1 MLFTRAS
8 EFAAWAGGVGLGRVP
23 FPAVFLGGDRQAHR
37 NPRFR
42 TPVRGR
48 FRAATT
54 GPRRPTRGPGGGGAV
69 RRTRPAAARAA
80 GSWGRAGIS
89 PARAGSSSARRGA
102 LGARSGRGPRTA
114 ARCRGPAGRA
124 ARCAGTAVEVATGLG
139 VVHVRDSKNQCGPQL
154 ALAPDAWAEFVEYA
168 SDS

>member
-1 MLFTRAS
+1 M
-8 EFAAWAGGVGLGRVP
+8 
-23 FPAVFLGGDRQAHR
+23 
-37 NPRFR
+37 
-42 TPVRGR
+42 
-48 FRAATT
+48 
-54 GPRRPTRGPGGGGAV
+54 
-69 RRTRPAAARAA
+69 
-80 GSWGRAGIS
+80 
-89 PARAGSSSARRGA
+89 
-102 LGARSGRGPRTA
+102 GARSGRGPRTA